1 MTVKTDRG
9 KTFDVNYAW
18 GPVRSTGELMIELTA
33 DARPLSQIAAD
44 FEGVQ
49 AFERVAE
56 TEGNMTF
63 QGYTELVSVVR
74 DRNTGA
80 VLLALRRGNNG

>member
-1 MTVKTDRG
+1 MTVKNDRG
-9 KTFDVNYAW
+9 KTFDVNYDW

-49 AFERVAE
+49 AFERE
-56 TEGNMTF
+56 DENEGNMTF
-63 QGYTELVSVVR
+63 EGYTDLVSVVR
-74 DRNTGA
+74 DRTRGA
-80 VLLALRRGNNG
+80 VLLALRKEV

>member
-1 MTVKTDRG
+1 MTITTDKG

-49 AFERVAE
+49 AFERKDKD
-56 TEGNMTF
+56 EGDKTF
-63 QGYTELVSVVR
+63 TGYTELVSAVR
-74 DRNTGA
+74 DRNSGS
-80 VLLALRRGNNG
+80 VLLALRMEG

>member
-1 MTVKTDRG
+1 MILTTDKG

-18 GPVRSTGELMIELTA
+18 GPVRSTGELMIELAA
-33 DARPLSQIAAD
+33 DARPISEIAAD
-44 FEGVQ
+44 FEGIQVFDRPDEHQ
-49 AFERVAE
+49 
-56 TEGNMTF
+56 GDMTF
-63 QGYTELVSVVR
+63 VGYKELVSVVR

>member
-49 AFERVAE
+49 AFERE
-56 TEGNMTF
+56 DENEGNMTF
-63 QGYTELVSVVR
+63 EGYTELVSVVR
-74 DRNTGA
+74 DRTRGA
-80 VLLALRRGNNG
+80 VLLALRKEV

>member
-49 AFERVAE
+49 AFKRVDE
-56 TEGNMTF
+56 NEGNMTF
-63 QGYTELVSVVR
+63 EGYTELVSVVR
-74 DRNTGA
+74 DRTRGA
-80 VLLALRRGNNG
+80 VLLALRKEV

>member
-9 KTFDVNYAW
+9 KTFDVNYAC

-49 AFERVAE
+49 AFERE
-56 TEGNMTF
+56 DENEGNMTF
-63 QGYTELVSVVR
+63 EGYTDLVSVVR
-74 DRNTGA
+74 DRTRGA
-80 VLLALRRGNNG
+80 VLLALRKEV

>member
-49 AFERVAE
+49 AFERE
-56 TEGNMTF
+56 DENEGNMTF
-63 QGYTELVSVVR
+63 EGYTDLVSVVR
-74 DRNTGA
+74 DRTRGA
-80 VLLALRRGNNG
+80 VLLALRKEV

>member
-1 MTVKTDRG
+1 MTITTDKG

-18 GPVRSTGELMIELTA
+18 GPVRSTGELMIELAA

-49 AFERVAE
+49 AFERVDE
-56 TEGNMTF
+56 NEGNMTF
-63 QGYTELVSVVR
+63 EGYTELVSVVR
-74 DRNTGA
+74 DRTRGA
-80 VLLALRRGNNG
+80 VLLALRKEV

>member
-1 MTVKTDRG
+1 MTVKTDRW

-49 AFERVAE
+49 AFERE
-56 TEGNMTF
+56 DENEGNMTF
-63 QGYTELVSVVR
+63 EGYTELVSVVR
-74 DRNTGA
+74 DRTRGA
-80 VLLALRRGNNG
+80 VLLALRKEV

>member
-49 AFERVAE
+49 AFERE
-56 TEGNMTF
+56 DENEGNMTF
-63 QGYTELVSVVR
+63 EGYTDMVSLLP
-74 DRNTGA
+74 DRTRGA
-80 VLLALRRGNNG
+80 VLLALRKEV

>member
-33 DARPLSQIAAD
+33 DTRPLSQIAAD

-49 AFERVAE
+49 AFGREDE
-56 TEGNMTF
+56 NEGNMTF
-63 QGYTELVSVVR
+63 EGYTELVSVVR

-80 VLLALRRGNNG
+80 VLLVLRKGV

>member
-1 MTVKTDRG
+1 MTITTDKG
-9 KTFDVNYAW
+9 KTFEVNYAW
-18 GPVRSTGELMIELTA
+18 GPVRSTGELMIELAA
-33 DARPLSQIAAD
+33 DARPISEIAAD

-49 AFERVAE
+49 VFDRPDEHQ
-56 TEGNMTF
+56 GNMTF
-63 QGYTELVSVVR
+63 VGYTELVSVVR

>member
-1 MTVKTDRG
+1 MTITTDRG

-49 AFERVAE
+49 AFERMDE
-56 TEGNMTF
+56 NEGNMTF
-63 QGYTELVSVVR
+63 EGYTELVSVVR
-74 DRNTGA
+74 DRTRGA
-80 VLLALRRGNNG
+80 VLLALRKEA

>member
-49 AFERVAE
+49 AFERE
-56 TEGNMTF
+56 DENEGNMTF
-63 QGYTELVSVVR
+63 EGYTELVSVVR

-80 VLLALRRGNNG
+80 VLLALRMGNNG

>member
-1 MTVKTDRG
+1 MQIRTDQQ

-33 DARPLSQIAAD
+33 DARPISEIAAD

-49 AFERVAE
+49 VFDRPDEHQ
-56 TEGNMTF
+56 GNMTF
-63 QGYTELVSVVR
+63 VGYTELVSVVR

-80 VLLALRRGNNG
+80 VLLVLRRGNNG

>member
-33 DARPLSQIAAD
+33 DARPISEIASD

-49 AFERVAE
+49 VFDRPDEHQ
-56 TEGNMTF
+56 GNMTF
-63 QGYTELVSVVR
+63 VGYTELVSVVR

-80 VLLALRRGNNG
+80 VLLALRMEG

>member
-49 AFERVAE
+49 AFERVDE
-56 TEGNMTF
+56 NEGNMTF
-63 QGYTELVSVVR
+63 EGYTELVSVVR

>member
-49 AFERVAE
+49 AFERVDE
-56 TEGNMTF
+56 NEGNMTF
-63 QGYTELVSVVR
+63 EGYTELVSVVR
-74 DRNTGA
+74 DRTRGA
-80 VLLALRRGNNG
+80 VLLALRKEV